1 MKKRISALLCA
12 LLWAVLS
19 LGGCGGKEESI
30 PRAETQF
37 YVLDE
42 AGVLD
47 ADTEAY
53 IVSVND
59 SLCEQTG
66 AQVVVVCVHTTGV
79 ASTDDYAYELFN
91 TWKIGDEK
99 KNNGILILL
108 SIGEEDYWMLTGKG
122 LEESF
127 SGGIVKLMLNR
138 CLEPDFAVGQ
148 YDAGV
153 RKLFDAV
160 VDQLEVQYAV
170 TAEPKSENTTDT
182 DKVTA
187 ELPQEDVPYREA
199 SNSAIIGWVIIIVII
214 ILLAISFSS
223 GDGTHRRRRHVT
235 HSAPRPR
242 KTTYPYG
249 TRRPNPA
256 SRPTV
261 HRPNSSY
268 GGKIGGSTRNTGTSS
283 YGGRIGSSTRS
294 GSSSYGGRI
303 GGSSTRSS
311 YGGKIGGS
319 SSYGGSR
326 PRSGGGGMS
335 RGGGAGRR

>member
-1 MKKRISALLCA
+1 MKKQVAALLCA
-12 LLWAVLS
+12 FLWAVLS
-19 LGGCGGKEESI
+19 LCGCGGSTEPI
-30 PRAETQF
+30 PEAETQF

-59 SLCEQTG
+59 SLCAQTG
-66 AQVVVVCVHTTGV
+66 AQVVVVCVHTTGL
-79 ASTDDYAYELFN
+79 ASTDEYAYELFN
-91 TWKIGDEK
+91 AWQIGDEN

-108 SIGEEDYWMLTGKG
+108 SIEEEDYWMLSGKG
-122 LEESF
+122 LEDSF
-127 SGGIVKLMLNR
+127 SGGITKLLLNR
-138 CLEPDFAVGQ
+138 HLEPDFAVGD

-170 TAEPKSENTTDT
+170 TAEPDSS
-182 DKVTA
+182 VSAPA
-187 ELPQEDVPYREA
+187 ESGDSGEEEETPYRE
-199 SNSAIIGWVIIIVII
+199 SSDSAIIGWAIIIVIV
-214 ILLAISFSS
+214 ILLIISFSD

-242 KTTYPYG
+242 KTVYPYG
-249 TRRPNPA
+249 TRMPRPV

-261 HRPNSSY
+261 HRP
-268 GGKIGGSTRNTGTSS
+268 G
-283 YGGRIGSSTRS
+283 
-294 GSSSYGGRI
+294 SSYGGRI
-303 GGSSTRSS
+303 GGSSRGGSS
-311 YGGKIGGS
+311 YGGRIGGS
-319 SSYGGSR
+319 SSFGGS
-326 PRSGGGGMS
+326 RSGGGGMS